1 MSTLFLIVC
10 GTAVVFYTVF
20 LIECS
25 QPRRPSRRAPAVH
38 ELDAS
43 EAVNFAAGRRF
54 LVHLE
59 KQMAEFVPHGTVL
72 SASRQRFKGCNPEHL
87 DSNHQQHS

>member
-1 MSTLFLIVC
+1 MLSTLFLIVC

-25 QPRRPSRRAPAVH
+25 QPRRPSRRTSIVH
-38 ELDAS
+38 ELAAS
-43 EAVNFAAGRRF
+43 EVVDSTAGRRF

-59 KQMAEFVPHGTVL
+59 KQMAEFVSHRTVL
-72 SASRQRFKGCNPEHL
+72 SASRQRFKRCNP
-87 DSNHQQHS
+87 NT